1 VGNCSLLL
9 TGEKFMSRYFK
20 KPNGVIIEAAPNH
33 DINSL
38 ESRFVEVDA
47 SGNEIKK
54 EAPKPKKK
62 SSKKKGDK

>member
-1 VGNCSLLL
+1 
-9 TGEKFMSRYFK
+9 MSRYFK
-20 KPNGVIIEAAPNH
+20 KPNGVIIEADSNH

>member
-1 VGNCSLLL
+1 
-9 TGEKFMSRYFK
+9 MAQRYFK
-20 KPNGVIIEAAPNH
+20 KSNGVIIKAADNH
-33 DINSL
+33 DMDSL

-47 SGNEIKK
+47 NGEELKK

>member
-1 VGNCSLLL
+1 MGNCSLLL

-20 KPNGVIIEAAPNH
+20 KSNGVIIEADSNH
-33 DINSL
+33 DMASL

>member
-1 VGNCSLLL
+1 
-9 TGEKFMSRYFK
+9 MSIYFK
-20 KPNGVIIEAAPNH
+20 KTNGVIIEAGDNH

-38 ESRFVEVDA
+38 RERFIECDKD
-47 SGNEIKK
+47 GNEIKK

>member
-1 VGNCSLLL
+1 
-9 TGEKFMSRYFK
+9 MSIYFK
-20 KPNGVIIEAAPNH
+20 KPNGTIIVVQQQH

-38 ESRFVEVDA
+38 RERFVECDKD
-47 SGNEIKK
+47 GNEIKK

>member
-1 VGNCSLLL
+1 
-9 TGEKFMSRYFK
+9 MSRYFK
-20 KPNGVIIEAAPNH
+20 KSNGVIIEADSNH
-33 DINSL
+33 DMASL

>member
-1 VGNCSLLL
+1 
-9 TGEKFMSRYFK
+9 MSRYFK
-20 KPNGVIIEAAPNH
+20 KSNGVIIEADSNDDMA
-33 DINSL
+33 SL

>member
-1 VGNCSLLL
+1 
-9 TGEKFMSRYFK
+9 MSRYFK

-33 DINSL
+33 DIASL
-38 ESRFVEVDA
+38 ESRFAEVDA
-47 SGNEIKK
+47 NGKELKK